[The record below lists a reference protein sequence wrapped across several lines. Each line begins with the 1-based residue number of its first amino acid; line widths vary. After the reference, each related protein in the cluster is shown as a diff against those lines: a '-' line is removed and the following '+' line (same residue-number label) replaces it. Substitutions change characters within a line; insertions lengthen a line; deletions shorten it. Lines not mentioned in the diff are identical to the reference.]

1 MLRTH
6 TCGELCL
13 NDLGKEVVIA
23 GWITQKRELGPI
35 LFLIISDRYGMTQVA
50 FNDPALV
57 DTARRFT
64 LEDVVSIKGKVID
77 RKENRTTKYSTGDI
91 EIDATEITLLNNS
104 KPMPFDHRKEAS
116 DVLKLKYRY
125 LDIRKSNIQQ
135 TLVTRSK
142 ASAAVHEYLDAEGFV
157 EIETPVLVK
166 STPGGARDFLVPSR
180 ISKGSFY
187 ALPQSP
193 QVFKQILM
201 VAGMDKYYQIV
212 KCFRD
217 EALRA
222 DRQPEFTQIDI
233 EMSFGDESDVMN
245 VTEGLLWQIF
255 KKIKNI
261 DIPRP
266 FKRMSFNEAMDKYGS
281 DKPDLR
287 FGMEL
292 MTLDGIFANSEF
304 SAFKNA
310 ANDPKMVVKGMVLE
324 GKSEELSKNQIKK
337 IEKEVQG
344 DGAKALG
351 WIKKEN
357 GELDSPL
364 LKFFNESE
372 ILKLI
377 NMIPEKG
384 TMFIVADKTGV
395 ALTALGNLRKRLAA
409 EYNLYDRNSY
419 NFLWV
424 TEFPAFEV
432 DDESG
437 KWVAK
442 HHAFTDFDFE
452 AAKRGDDLSTI
463 RSRAYDVVIN
473 GYEVGGGSIRIH
485 NTDKQKEVFK
495 FLNISDEEQKEN
507 FGFLVE
513 ALEFGAPPHGGIALG
528 FDRLIML
535 LTNQEGIR
543 DVIAF
548 PKTTSASCL
557 MTGAPVPVTDIQL
570 KELNILTVPEIK
582 DGKD

>member
-1 MLRTH
+1 
-6 TCGELCL
+6 
-13 NDLGKEVVIA
+13 
-23 GWITQKRELGPI
+23 
-35 LFLIISDRYGMTQVA
+35 
-50 FNDPALV
+50 
-57 DTARRFT
+57 
-64 LEDVVSIKGKVID
+64 
-77 RKENRTTKYSTGDI
+77 
-91 EIDATEITLLNNS
+91 
-104 KPMPFDHRKEAS
+104 
-116 DVLKLKYRY
+116 
-125 LDIRKSNIQQ
+125 
-135 TLVTRSK
+135 
-142 ASAAVHEYLDAEGFV
+142 
-157 EIETPVLVK
+157 
-166 STPGGARDFLVPSR
+166 
-180 ISKGSFY
+180 
-187 ALPQSP
+187 
-193 QVFKQILM
+193 
-201 VAGMDKYYQIV
+201 
-212 KCFRD
+212 
-217 EALRA
+217 
-222 DRQPEFTQIDI
+222 
-233 EMSFGDESDVMN
+233 MN

-419 NFLWV
+419 NFLCV

-432 DDESG
+432 DD
-437 KWVAK
+437 
-442 HHAFTDFDFE
+442 
-452 AAKRGDDLSTI
+452 
-463 RSRAYDVVIN
+463 
-473 GYEVGGGSIRIH
+473 
-485 NTDKQKEVFK
+485 
-495 FLNISDEEQKEN
+495 
-507 FGFLVE
+507 
-513 ALEFGAPPHGGIALG
+513 
-528 FDRLIML
+528 
-535 LTNQEGIR
+535 
-543 DVIAF
+543 
-548 PKTTSASCL
+548 
-557 MTGAPVPVTDIQL
+557 
-570 KELNILTVPEIK
+570 
-582 DGKD
+582 